1 MAKKW
6 LSGSK
11 DWNDVAHWTLQSA
24 EIGTSGIA
32 LKCCCIGFGGN
43 LGGDRFFVFGGDFS
57 VGVRQCLQSRAKPK
71 REGR

>member
-24 EIGTSGIA
+24 EIGMSGIA

-43 LGGDRFFVFGGDFS
+43 LGGQICCVWRGF
-57 VGVRQCLQSRAKPK
+57 QCWGTTMFTKQS
-71 REGR
+71 